1 MELTI
6 KEYIQSKESL
16 DAKIAAIELLIDDM
30 IVSMAEGI
38 GNSGTASYSIDD
50 GQMKVMTQ
58 YRSVNEI
65 ANGVR
70 ALEKTLQMY
79 MNRRNGSVTILRGKL
94 NY

>member
-38 GNSGTASYSIDD
+38 GNSGTASYSMDD

-70 ALEKTLQMY
+70 ALEKMLQMY